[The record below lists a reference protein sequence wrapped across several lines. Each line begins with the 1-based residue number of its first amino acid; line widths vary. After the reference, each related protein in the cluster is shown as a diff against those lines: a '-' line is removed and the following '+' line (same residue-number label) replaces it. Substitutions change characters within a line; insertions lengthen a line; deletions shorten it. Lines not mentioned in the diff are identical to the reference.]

1 MDVYTHTHTH
11 THTLFLPGDSGR
23 FSVPFPSANCDQ
35 KLLEI
40 ARIHTTEDRVKSLFD
55 FWCEKWKS
63 LSPIW
68 LLVTPMD
75 YIVHGILQARIL
87 E

>member
-1 MDVYTHTHTH
+1 MDVYTHTH

-40 ARIHTTEDRVKSLFD
+40 ARIHTTEDWVKSLCD
-55 FWCEKWKS
+55 FWCE
-63 LSPIW
+63 
-68 LLVTPMD
+68 
-75 YIVHGILQARIL
+75 